1 MGETENSDHEI
12 SKTADAVYDSDVV
25 VIDTAEVETVE
36 ESAADAENPQEI
48 EVEGNTQGDHTKI
61 SIKDGDTD
69 QEENISADSGEA
81 IALLLDIVQPALIF
95 VMSILFICGTALNQP
110 RSIGRIRN
118 PYAFLLVGALCYIG
132 STGLQMRKRKSKGPA
147 EFVACSTG
155 ILAGFF
161 WFIASIFTFET
172 TLNESV
178 FGALWVIGSILNLF
192 FITYDIVMV
201 IKKEG
206 GKPLF
211 ITISLFLSFLANF
224 MFMVGASLVVANDTT
239 TSSSCEADHIMNS
252 LLSGAVMY
260 FLSSGFLPFA
270 HYFDNYT
277 FTVQISSSA
286 EE

>member
-1 MGETENSDHEI
+1 MGVTENSDHEI

-36 ESAADAENPQEI
+36 EPAADAENPQEI
-48 EVEGNTQGDHTKI
+48 EVEGNKKGKRTKI

-69 QEENISADSGEA
+69 QEENISADRGET
-81 IALLLDIVQPALIF
+81 IALVLDIVQPALIF
-95 VMSILFICGTALNQP
+95 AMSILFICGTALNHP
-110 RSIGRIRN
+110 RFIGRIRN
-118 PYAFLLVGALCYIG
+118 PYAFLLVGALFYIG
-132 STGLQMRKRKSKGPA
+132 STGLQMHKRKSKGSA
-147 EFVACSTG
+147 EIVACSTG

-178 FGALWVIGSILNLF
+178 FGAFWILGSILNLC

-201 IKKEG
+201 LKKEG

-211 ITISLFLSFLANF
+211 LTISLFLSLLANF
-224 MFMVGASLVVANDTT
+224 MFMVGASLVLANDTT
-239 TSSSCEADHIMNS
+239 TSFCGADHLSNS
-252 LLSGAVMY
+252 LISGAVMY
-260 FLSSGFLPFA
+260 FLHSGFLPLA
-270 HYFDNYT
+270 LYFDNYT
-277 FTVQISSSA
+277 FTIQISSSA